1 MPLILSGATS
11 GTITIDTPAV
21 AGSNTLTLPAST
33 GTVITTGNIPT
44 GSVLQVVNATSST
57 NFTTTSQTLQDTGF
71 SATITPSSSS
81 NKILAIIN
89 FNLYVAQN
97 GVGASYVY
105 CRGSLARSSTQLQEA
120 RIAINSGT
128 TAMTDAGQQ
137 ATIVY
142 LDSPATTSSTTYKLY
157 VSSLNAAFSTQF
169 NWTGSST
176 FTLME
181 IKG

>member
-97 GVGASYVY
+97 GQGISYVY
-105 CRGSLARSSTQLQEA
+105 CRGSLARGSTQLQEA
-120 RIAINSGT
+120 RIAVNTGT
-128 TAMTDAGQQ
+128 SITDAGQQ

-169 NWTGSST
+169 NWVGSST
-176 FTLME
+176 LTLME